1 MTRKWKYSRASSWC
15 ISDRILP
22 QPQALSPRSR
32 LPLPEVLAGATE
44 SERRLFA
51 AAIFRTPKTLSSK
64 ERALVEALPQGLLQS
79 QSTSIC
85 VANRWA
91 CKVHELLNGALL
103 QALFTKVRHEAWGTH
118 LNTLVY
124 VKDKDARELVA
135 NLRMVSAYWIPRKD
149 YKRIYMESPPRDHMY
164 QDTRCTGCLLAAIAG
179 DIVCLEALRIAIYSR
194 KHRGGRLVPWIDA
207 WIGIHGKDALHRIRK
222 RSETVGRII
231 RNTRRT
237 SFNTLEQQAKK
248 DKQDREKSFLD
259 ELKYK
264 ERKLKS
270 SDPFSPEAKS
280 YWEEK
285 KPDHDPFPD
294 SHAPPPGIV
303 PNLIDQVDALKP
315 NLSGN
320 TEQTTLDP
328 ATPSFYGY
336 HFNPFSDYYDSDDD
350 SLTEESGYTSEYSAI
365 NRSEH
370 YKLIERNV
378 YLYNV
383 DKNRTCF

>member
-1 MTRKWKYSRASSWC
+1 MTSKWKYSRASSWH
-15 ISDRILP
+15 ISDGTLP
-22 QPQALSPRSR
+22 QPQTLSPRSR

-51 AAIFRTPKTLSSK
+51 GAVFRTPKTLSSK

-79 QSTSIC
+79 QSPSISA
-85 VANRWA
+85 ANRSV

-103 QALFTKVRHEAWGTH
+103 QALFTKIRHEAWGTH
-118 LNTLVY
+118 LNTLGY
-124 VKDKDARELVA
+124 MKDKDARELVA
-135 NLRMVSAYWIPRKD
+135 NLRIVSAYWIPRRD

-164 QDTRCTGCLLAAIAG
+164 QGTSCVGCLLATIAS
-179 DIVCLEALRIAIYSR
+179 DIICLEALRIAIYSR

-207 WIGIHGKDALHRIRK
+207 WIGIHGNDALHRIRK

-231 RNTRRT
+231 RNARRA
-237 SFNTLEQQAKK
+237 SFKTLEQQAKK
-248 DKQDREKSFLD
+248 DKQDREKCFLD

-264 ERKLKS
+264 ERMLKS

-294 SHAPPPGIV
+294 SHALPMGIV
-303 PNLIDQVDALKP
+303 PGLMDQVDALKP
-315 NLSGN
+315 NPLEN
-320 TEQTTLDP
+320 TEQTTLDL
-328 ATPSFYGY
+328 ATPSFYGH
-336 HFNPFSDYYDSDDD
+336 HFNPFNDYSNSDDD

-365 NRSEH
+365 NCAEH
-370 YKLIERNV
+370 YELIERNGGWI
-378 YLYNV
+378 
-383 DKNRTCF
+383 